1 MSRIGNPTYLSIGY
15 NFAKMN
21 PRTNEVWLKDLRAT
35 GPVREEALDD
45 LHAIVQKGL
54 PYALSRWLSPDDPL
68 FTPLV
73 EEVTQETLLRVL
85 DQLGTFEGRSMF
97 TTWVHKIAIRIALT
111 ELRRKRWQDSS
122 LDELVDNEQNAAP
135 ERLMADPQASPE
147 TSAERADMLA
157 RIRRILDEELTQKQR
172 EALILLGMQNLPM
185 EEAARRMKTNR
196 NALYKLLHDARLR
209 LKRRLALED
218 LDAQEVLSA
227 FETR

>member
-1 MSRIGNPTYLSIGY
+1 MTTAIGY
-15 NFAKMN
+15 NPAAMDA
-21 PRTNEVWLKDLRAT
+21 RTNDTWLDELRSP
-35 GPVREEALDD
+35 GPVREMALDD
-45 LHAIVQKGL
+45 LHSIVRKGL

-73 EEVTQETLLRVL
+73 DEVTQETLLRVL
-85 DQLGTFEGRSMF
+85 DQLDTFEGRSMF

-122 LDELVDNEQNAAP
+122 LDEMVDNEENPAP
-135 ERLMADPQASPE
+135 ERLMADSQASPE
-147 TSAERADMLA
+147 TSAERTDIMT
-157 RIRRILDEELTQKQR
+157 RIRRILDEELTEKQR
-172 EALILLGMQNLPM
+172 QALIFLGVQDLPM

-209 LKRRLALED
+209 LKHRLAAENLN
-218 LDAQEVLSA
+218 AQEVLSA